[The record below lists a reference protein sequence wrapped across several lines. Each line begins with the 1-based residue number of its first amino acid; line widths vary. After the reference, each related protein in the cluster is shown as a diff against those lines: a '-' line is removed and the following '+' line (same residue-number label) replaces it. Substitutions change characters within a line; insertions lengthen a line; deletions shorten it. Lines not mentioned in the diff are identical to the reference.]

1 MLRMTVPIMT
11 VACLLGTPATADTIY
26 KCKKEDGTFS
36 YQEKPCTDNSRAV
49 SSWGSANEASTVIPQ
64 DAGGHYFVAG
74 SINEQKLDFIIDTG
88 ASYVTLPSGVAH
100 AAGISCKGQTT
111 MMTGNGNISVCTTTI
126 QKLKFGTFTL
136 LNVEAI
142 IAPNLNQPL
151 LGMNVLRKFRVE
163 QDGGE
168 MRLSK
173 K

>member
-1 MLRMTVPIMT
+1 
-11 VACLLGTPATADTIY
+11 
-26 KCKKEDGTFS
+26 
-36 YQEKPCTDNSRAV
+36 
-49 SSWGSANEASTVIPQ
+49 
-64 DAGGHYFVAG
+64 
-74 SINEQKLDFIIDTG
+74 
-88 ASYVTLPSGVAH
+88 
-100 AAGISCKGQTT
+100 
-111 MMTGNGNISVCTTTI
+111 MMTGNGNISVCTSTI